1 MCLRVLENH
10 SGGGILSEN
19 LRPQHFRKWTRSS
32 EDASEIQCLLFF
44 LKSVLLP
51 GRPQHG
57 AVVRGQ
63 ATSVFEKKKKVKRV
77 KTVRKENNTW
87 NCQRQ
92 GGNLS
97 EWGVGSRDRQEP
109 SKQSRPCGGST
120 PLSQECA
127 VKSFPDSEP
136 SDCLFKLPHPTAD
149 SVATTEIEITAFNPS
164 FYPSYL

>member
-1 MCLRVLENH
+1 M
-10 SGGGILSEN
+10 
-19 LRPQHFRKWTRSS
+19 
-32 EDASEIQCLLFF
+32 
-44 LKSVLLP
+44 P

-63 ATSVFEKKKKVKRV
+63 ATSVLKKKKKVERV

-92 GGNLS
+92 GGNLR
-97 EWGVGSRDRQEP
+97 EWGMESRDRQGPRE
-109 SKQSRPCGGST
+109 QSRPRSAST
-120 PLSQECA
+120 PPSQECA
-127 VKSFPDSEP
+127 VKSFPGSAP